1 MKFRSFVSTLLVLS
15 VVLLAIG
22 IGGFVWLFSQNP
34 LRLLQGSPTTTPAA
48 AMFVSR
54 QAPLMASLLVNP
66 DRLAAFRTV
75 IATPGERKQA
85 QAEVAQLKQALLANT
100 GLDYTEDVQPW
111 LGDEVTLAISTL
123 DIDRDLENGRQPGYL
138 LVLSA
143 KDPERAREFLQL
155 YWQKRAIAGT
165 DLVFEQYK
173 GVKLIYGKVT
183 YPESGATA
191 DNLALRPLSI
201 LTSPNVAA
209 AAVGDRYLLFANYPK
224 VLRDAINNAQAPDL
238 NLETAR
244 PYQQAIAALKQPRIG
259 LSYVNLPGLVD
270 WLAEETA
277 LPGQKTTATEL
288 KPGTTAQALA
298 IALQPNR
305 QGLLA
310 ETALIGTTQES
321 FQPKL
326 AEPVTALQ
334 YIPMSSPIAASGVN
348 LDRLWSGVANDSD
361 SSGKFSQIVDQAV
374 TSLQKRWQIDVPQ
387 EVFAWVKGEYAIAML
402 PNQQTQAAPAKRKK
416 RKQADLPGLSS
427 TSPFTEDWVFVA
439 ERKGS
444 EAKEAIAHLD
454 DLARKQGLSVGPV
467 QLGEQT
473 VSAWTQLSA
482 ASAKRSPLAL
492 QATIQGVHTTVD
504 DYEIFATSLAAMA
517 AALQADAASLVKR
530 GEFQQAIAPLQQPNN
545 GYLYL
550 DWQKARPILEAKLP
564 VLKVVELT
572 IKPLVQHLDA
582 LSVSSY
588 GSSEGI
594 QHSGIFLKLSEH

>member
-15 VVLLAIG
+15 VVLLAMG

-183 YPESGATA
+183 YPESGVTA
-191 DNLALRPLSI
+191 NNLALRPLSI

-224 VLRDAINNAQAPDL
+224 VLRDAINNVQAPDL
-238 NLETAR
+238 SLETAR

-277 LPGQKTTATEL
+277 LPGQKPTATEL
-288 KPGTTAQALA
+288 KPGSTAQALT

-326 AEPVTALQ
+326 AGPVTALQ
-334 YIPMSSPIAASGVN
+334 YIPMASPIAASGVS
-348 LDRLWSGVANDSD
+348 LDRLWSGVTNDPD
-361 SSGKFSQIVDQAV
+361 STDKFSQIVDQAL

-387 EVFAWVKGEYAIAML
+387 EVFAWVKGEYAIALL
-402 PNQQTQAAPAKRKK
+402 PNQQPQAATKRKQ

-427 TSPFTEDWVFVA
+427 TSPFSEDWVFVA
-439 ERKGS
+439 ERKGT
-444 EAKEAIAHLD
+444 EAKDAIAHLD
-454 DLARKQGLSVGPV
+454 DLARQQGLSVGPV

-492 QATIQGVHTTVD
+492 QATIQGVHTTVGN
-504 DYEIFATSLAAMA
+504 YEIFATSLAAMA
-517 AALQADAASLVKR
+517 AALQADAASIVKQ

-550 DWQKARPILEAKLP
+550 DWQKAQPILEAKLP
-564 VLKVVELT
+564 VLKVVELA

-582 LSVSSY
+582 LSISGY

-594 QHSGIFLKLSEH
+594 QRSGIFLKLSEH

>member
-85 QAEVAQLKQALLANT
+85 QAEVTQLKQALLANT

-183 YPESGATA
+183 YPESGVTA
-191 DNLALRPLSI
+191 GNLALRPLSI

-224 VLRDAINNAQAPDL
+224 VLRDAINNVQAPDL
-238 NLETAR
+238 SLETAR
-244 PYQQAIAALKQPRIG
+244 PYQQAIAALKRPRIG

-277 LPGQKTTATEL
+277 LPGEKPTATEIQS
-288 KPGTTAQALA
+288 GTSAQALA

-321 FQPKL
+321 FQPTL
-326 AEPVTALQ
+326 AEPVAALQ
-334 YIPMSSPIAASGVN
+334 YIPMASPIAASGVN
-348 LDRLWSGVANDSD
+348 LERLWSGVASDSD
-361 SSGKFSQIVDQAV
+361 PSSKFSQIVAQAV

-402 PNQQTQAAPAKRKK
+402 PSQPSQAAPVKRKK
-416 RKQADLPGLSS
+416 RKQANLQGLST

-454 DLARKQGLSVGPV
+454 DLARQQGLSVGPV

-482 ASAKRSPLAL
+482 ASAKRSPLAV
-492 QATIQGVHTTVD
+492 QATIQGVHTTVG
-504 DYEIFATSLAAMA
+504 DYELFATSLAAMA
-517 AALQADAASLVKR
+517 AALEADAVSLVKQS
-530 GEFQQAIAPLQQPNN
+530 EFQQAIAPLQQPNN

-564 VLKVVELT
+564 VLKVVELA

-588 GSSEGI
+588 GSLEGI
-594 QHSGIFLKLSEH
+594 QRSGIFLKLSGH